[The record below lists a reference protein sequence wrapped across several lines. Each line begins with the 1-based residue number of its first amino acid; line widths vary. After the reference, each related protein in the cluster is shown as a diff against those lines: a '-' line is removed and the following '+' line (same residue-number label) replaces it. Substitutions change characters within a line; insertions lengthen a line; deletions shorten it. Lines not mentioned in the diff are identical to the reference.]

1 MDIAWGSAAAPP
13 PSNSV
18 SFSSLMGLSN
28 APRPSTSMDMALPA
42 LASRLCS
49 IYHRLN
55 PSQAAASARAA
66 RDRPPRTEPL
76 PNTPRPPPQ

>member
-55 PSQAAASARAA
+55 PSQAAAARA